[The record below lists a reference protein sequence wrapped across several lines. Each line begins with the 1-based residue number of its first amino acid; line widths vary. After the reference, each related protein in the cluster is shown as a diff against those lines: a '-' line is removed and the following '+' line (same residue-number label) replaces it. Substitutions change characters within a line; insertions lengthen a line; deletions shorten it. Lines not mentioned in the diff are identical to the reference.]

1 MRFGKLTIMAAAL
14 VAALA
19 GCGRGDEEFTD
30 ATPDMDGLA
39 LEISNQAAE
48 GVTSAG
54 LEAGQST
61 QGVGSVP
68 EFLQDARTAIR
79 GLNDMLRRAVEPVAA
94 LVAKNGRIE
103 PGQVRVYGPQ
113 DRDGATWKLT
123 VKRIETSR
131 FAWKVEAKP
140 VGADDTAYL
149 IVMAGGIA
157 RGLEPHHGRGVI

>member
-48 GVTSAG
+48 GVTTAG

-61 QGVGSVP
+61 QGVGSIP
-68 EFLQDARTAIR
+68 EFLQDARNGIR
-79 GLNDMLRRAVEPVAA
+79 ELNDFTRREVEAIAQLTARQGRPVAGEA
-94 LVAKNGRIE
+94 
-103 PGQVRVYGPQ
+103 RVYGP
-113 DRDGATWKLT
+113 
-123 VKRIETSR
+123 V
-131 FAWKVEAKP
+131 
-140 VGADDTAYL
+140 
-149 IVMAGGIA
+149 
-157 RGLEPHHGRGVI
+157 